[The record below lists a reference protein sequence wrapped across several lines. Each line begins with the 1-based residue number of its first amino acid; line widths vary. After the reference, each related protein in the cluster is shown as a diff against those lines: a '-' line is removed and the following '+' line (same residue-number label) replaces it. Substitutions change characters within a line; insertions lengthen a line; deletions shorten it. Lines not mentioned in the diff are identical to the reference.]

1 MKKETQIKNST
12 AKNLII
18 TITVLIIISTL
29 TTSIFVNA
37 QENEDI
43 DCASCHPI
51 EMKKHRFPV
60 KPCKTCHSNDMTTL
74 TMNDGTV
81 IPLDESDPHC
91 GQCHQQEY
99 RAWLAGG
106 HYTSDYECVACHNAH
121 SEDSSTQTI
130 WALSSLTWLFQTLAI
145 VGAFLTAA
153 LAAILSYH
161 L

>member
-1 MKKETQIKNST
+1 MKIETQIKNSI

-18 TITVLIIISTL
+18 TITVLIIITL
-29 TTSIFVNA
+29 TTSIFVTA

-43 DCASCHPI
+43 DCTDCHSI
-51 EMKKHRFPV
+51 EMKRHIFPV

-74 TMNDGTV
+74 TMNNGKI

-91 GQCHQQEY
+91 GQCHQQAYE
-99 RAWLAGG
+99 AWLAGG
-106 HYTSDYECVACHNAH
+106 HYTADFECVACHNTH
-121 SEDSSTQTI
+121 SEDNTTKAI
-130 WALSSLTWLFQTLAI
+130 WAVSSLTWLFQTLAI
-145 VGAFLTAA
+145 AGAFLTAA